1 MIILTR
7 TQEPIARS
15 IIQNIDSKMEQHKE
29 FEPHKIGISVG
40 VATATDTS
48 VNIAECLKA
57 ADVDM
62 YNTKRKH
69 KEER

>member
-1 MIILTR
+1 
-7 TQEPIARS
+7 
-15 IIQNIDSKMEQHKE
+15 MEQHKE

-40 VATATDTS
+40 VATAIDTS